1 MSSSDKEKQEKQAQA
16 IKDQHLE
23 FSKLKIAWRMKKLN
37 RTKQGIFKDL
47 DRDER
52 GYLEPLDILNGL
64 KNFLKVYLNREE
76 INKLV
81 ADLDEDLSG
90 DIDF

>member
-1 MSSSDKEKQEKQAQA
+1 
-16 IKDQHLE
+16 
-23 FSKLKIAWRMKKLN
+23 LKIAWRMKKLN
-37 RTKQGIFKDL
+37 RTKMGIFTDL
-47 DRDER
+47 DKDER

-64 KNFLKVYLNREE
+64 KNFLKVYLNRDE

>member
-1 MSSSDKEKQEKQAQA
+1 MAQQ
-16 IKDQHLE
+16 IRDQCLE
-23 FSKLKIAWRMKKLN
+23 FSKLKIAWRMKKLD
-37 RTKQGIFKDL
+37 RTKQSIFKDL
-47 DRDER
+47 DKDKR

-64 KNFLKVYLNREE
+64 KNYLKVYLNRDE

-81 ADLDEDLSG
+81 QDLDDDLSG

>member
-1 MSSSDKEKQEKQAQA
+1 MANIPAAMRRSSF
-16 IKDQHLE
+16 E
-23 FSKLKIAWRMKKLN
+23 FSKLKIAWRMKKMN
-37 RTKQGIFKDL
+37 KTKMSIFKDL
-47 DRDER
+47 DKDER

-64 KNFLKVYLNREE
+64 KNYLKVYLNRDE

-81 ADLDEDLSG
+81 QDLDEDLSG

>member
-1 MSSSDKEKQEKQAQA
+1 
-16 IKDQHLE
+16 
-23 FSKLKIAWRMKKLN
+23 
-37 RTKQGIFKDL
+37 
-47 DRDER
+47 
-52 GYLEPLDILNGL
+52 LEPLDILNGL